1 MNKTKKLL
9 KIADNIAKNKKYWIQ
24 SAMKKHKPG
33 SLSRQLEVPIKD
45 NIPFT
50 LLEKI
55 RAAQIGTTVK
65 NPAKTGKRRIKVT
78 KLLKQRAV
86 LALNLKR
93 IRR

>member
-1 MNKTKKLL
+1 MKK
-9 KIADNIAKNKKYWIQ
+9 KWIQ
-24 SAMKKHKPG
+24 SALSKHKPG
-33 SLSRQLEVPIKD
+33 SLSHQLQIPVKE

-55 RAAQIGTTVK
+55 KTTPIGK
-65 NPAKTGKRRIKVT
+65 IIINPTKSGKRRIKVT

-93 IRR
+93 IKR

>member
-1 MNKTKKLL
+1 MTH
-9 KIADNIAKNKKYWIQ
+9 KKYWIKE
-24 SAMKKHKPG
+24 AVGKEG
-33 SLSRQLEVPIKD
+33 TLSRQLQIPIKD

-55 RAAQIGTTVK
+55 KTTPIGKTITNPTTK
-65 NPAKTGKRRIKVT
+65 GKKRIKVT

-93 IRR
+93 IRK

>member
-1 MNKTKKLL
+1 MPKK
-9 KIADNIAKNKKYWIQ
+9 KWIQ
-24 SAMKKHKPG
+24 KALSKHKPG
-33 SLSRQLEVPIKD
+33 SLSRQLQVPIDD

-55 RAAQIGTTVK
+55 RKAQIGTIIT
-65 NPAKTGKRRIKVT
+65 NPTRKGKRRIKVT
-78 KLLKQRAV
+78 RLLKKRSV